1 MEIDY
6 WTHYLISYDI
16 SDNKRSNLIRN
27 ILRSYCWQ
35 QQYSVYEGQLTHK
48 QIKDLIGKI
57 KKIINPKNDNILIY
71 PLSKRNIFSKT
82 VFGKLKYRIQRT
94 F

>member
-6 WTHYLISYDI
+6 WTHYLVTYDI

-35 QQYSVYEGQLTHK
+35 QQYSVYEGQLTRK
-48 QIKDLIGKI
+48 QIKDLIEKV
-57 KKIINPKNDNILIY
+57 KKIINPKIDNVLIY
-71 PLSKRNIFSKT
+71 PLSKKNIFSKKC
-82 VFGKLKYRIQRT
+82 FGKLKYRIKRI